1 MDTVKILLVEDNPDD
16 ADLLRFALEE
26 AGTDG
31 FELTCV
37 DRLHTALEHL
47 QTPSFNV
54 VLLDLSLPDS
64 SGLDTFSKL
73 HAQAAHLPIVILSGL
88 DDEQLAAQAVRKGAQ
103 DYIVKGDLEGRHL
116 IRALRYAIERKRAET
131 AIQEAERA
139 HVVAQ
144 TAAAAAHEINQPL
157 TCVIG
162 NAELLL
168 LQLEDLDEKYRSLLH
183 SIIEAGQR
191 INEIVKKMDSV
202 KQYVTKPYILGINIV
217 DLDSASQPK
226 ASNS

>member
-16 ADLLRFALEE
+16 AGLFRFALEE
-26 AGTDG
+26 ADTDA

-37 DRLHTALEHL
+37 DRLHTALEYL
-47 QTPSFNV
+47 QTTTVNV

-73 HAQAAHLPIVILSGL
+73 QAQAAHLPIVILSGL
-88 DDEQLAAQAVRKGAQ
+88 DDEQLADQAVRKGAQ

-116 IRALRYAIERKRAET
+116 VRALRYAIERKRAEN

-157 TCVIG
+157 TAIIG
-162 NAELLL
+162 NSELLL
-168 LQLEDLDEKYRSLLH
+168 IQLEDLDEKYRNLIQSVVD
-183 SIIEAGQR
+183 AGQR
-191 INEIVKKMDSV
+191 ISEIVKQMDSV
-202 KQYVTKPYILGINIV
+202 KQYVTKPYIIGKNIV
-217 DLDSASQPK
+217 DFDSASQPK
-226 ASNS
+226 ASDG